1 MQLVLQPVGQ
11 KCKILRAVAQEHIT
25 AMTAHDASRVMA
37 NVPVQ
42 TDEVFEEIH
51 KKWESE
57 QQELKKKLVLENTES
72 WQSDLD
78 GLRCVGGVDVSF
90 VKTSSTLACAS
101 LVVCD
106 YPDLKVIYSDCELVH
121 LDTPYIPGFLA
132 FREVNFFLNL
142 LHKLRD
148 KEPNLMPQVILVDGN
163 GILHPRGFGIAS
175 HLGVLSGIP
184 CVGVA
189 KTLMQVDGI
198 AKNEQFA
205 EKVAELGSGGDTF
218 PLMTD
223 SGQILGMA
231 LRGCHK
237 SRNPIFVSVGHR
249 ISLETATK
257 LARRCCRYRV
267 AEPVRQLVTGPE
279 TR

>member
-223 SGQILGMA
+223 SGQILGMSTGSGSS
-231 LRGCHK
+231 LLPWRGETLCGGD
-237 SRNPIFVSVGHR
+237 NHR
-249 ISLETATK
+249 EEKLSHCTGIRTSYMYISWTESTK
-257 LARRCCRYRV
+257 HA
-267 AEPVRQLVTGPE
+267 Q
-279 TR
+279 